1 MMKSSRSL
9 FASLFVSCL
18 LSITCLAAGP
28 TRDEVKAWTKLYE
41 AGEAALKKRDLEEA
55 FSQFFGALKLA
66 ERFEPKD
73 IRLADNLSV
82 CGHLLMRVDRPA
94 VAEPYLRRAAAAR
107 EAARGIAHRET
118 AWAWIAHAAALTD
131 LDKFSEAEALI
142 ERARR
147 NLEKAFGPYHTTLG
161 SCFAAQARIKAR
173 QKQFAAAEE
182 LYKNALRFLSRSS
195 TSIRSSLDGPV
206 FSEDKMSS
214 MVVAR
219 TQIELAEM
227 YVSAERLTDAVA
239 AYREA
244 IKLVESKQGKD
255 GPSIPGILTDLSKV
269 QMQQKDYAAAA
280 VTIERAVKLAAKI
293 FGPDHRLTVI
303 TGFAKVNLL
312 IAQEKW
318 KEAEVQ
324 GIITTG
330 DATGVLPA
338 MAKEWIP
345 LLEALAM
352 ADEKLGNTD
361 SAKARRDRIA
371 ETKEFHRGLFI
382 VPGL

>member
-1 MMKSSRSL
+1 MKSSRKL
-9 FASLFVSCL
+9 FASLFAGWLFSL
-18 LSITCLAAGP
+18 TCLAAGP

-41 AGEAALKKRDLEEA
+41 AGQAAAKKQNLEEA
-55 FSQFFGALKLA
+55 FRQFFGALKLA

-73 IRLADNLSV
+73 VRLADNLSV
-82 CGHLLMRVDRPA
+82 CGDLLMAVNQPA

-107 EAARGIAHRET
+107 EAARGGAHRET
-118 AWAWIAHAAALTD
+118 AWAWMAHAAALTD

-142 ERARR
+142 ERAQR
-147 NLEKAFGPYHTTLG
+147 NLEKAFGPYHATLG

-173 QKQFAAAEE
+173 QKKFAEAEE

-206 FSEDKMSS
+206 FSEGKMSS
-214 MVVAR
+214 LVVAR

-227 YVSAERLTDAVA
+227 YVEASRHPDAVA

-244 IKLVESKQGKD
+244 IKLVESKQGKE

-269 QMQQKDYAAAA
+269 QMKQKDYAAAA
-280 VTIERAVKLAAKI
+280 ATIERAVKLAEKI

-330 DATGVLPA
+330 TGTGVLHP
-338 MAKEWIP
+338 MAEEWIP
-345 LLEALAM
+345 LLEAMILI
-352 ADEKLGNTD
+352 DEKLGSAD
-361 SAKARRDRIA
+361 SAKARRERI
-371 ETKEFHRGLFI
+371 TGIKEFHRQLFS
-382 VPGL
+382 VPEK